1 MFGGQKIQYD
11 RALTVF
17 SPEGR
22 LYQVEYA
29 LEAVRR
35 GTLIVGIKTKT
46 DVCLAAQIK
55 IASPLMEVE
64 SIDKIFKIEE
74 HIGCAIS
81 GLHADSRMLVN
92 YSRVQAQSYRLT
104 YDEPVK
110 INMLVKSIADL
121 KQMYTQYGGIRP
133 FGCSLFFIGYDSD
146 GPQVFTTSP
155 SGIFRSF
162 KAYALGSGEATA
174 REFIEKEYD
183 PNMSLKE
190 IQLLAIRAIKES
202 VEDDITAE
210 TIKIARIS
218 SEIKKF
224 TLLSKSEITDL
235 LTELKL

>member
-1 MFGGQKIQYD
+1 MFGGGGKIQYD

-55 IASPLMEVE
+55 LASPLMEAE
-64 SIDKIFKIEE
+64 SIDKLFKIDD

-81 GLHADSRMLVN
+81 GLHADSRILIN
-92 YSRVQAQSYRLT
+92 YSRVQSQSYRLT

-110 INMLVKSIADL
+110 LRMLVKTIADI
-121 KQMYTQYGGIRP
+121 KQMYTQHGGIRP
-133 FGCSLFFIGYDSD
+133 FGCSLFFIAVDSD
-146 GPQVFTTSP
+146 GPQIFTTSP
-155 SGIFRSF
+155 SGIYRSF
-162 KAYALGSGEATA
+162 KAYALGAGEANA

-183 PNMSLKE
+183 PAMSLKE
-190 IQLLAIRAIKES
+190 IQLLAMRAIKES
-202 VEDDITAE
+202 IDEEITPDNV
-210 TIKIARIS
+210 KCSYIS
-218 SEIKKF
+218 GEEKKF
-224 TLLSKSEITDL
+224 TMLSKTEVSEFVKGL
-235 LTELKL
+235 